1 VILGPNAAP
10 FDTTFTPTAQYGFY
24 LKSSGGTYFTQSSL
38 NTAGD
43 TAHQH
48 FAVFQQSGVPGA
60 EAYWLGIEDQNVS
73 ELNGREAGSGDYNDM
88 LLHIT
93 FDNAPEPSTLAL
105 VLSAALLMPGFL
117 KRRRS

>member
-1 VILGPNAAP
+1 
-10 FDTTFTPTAQYGFY
+10 
-24 LKSSGGTYFTQSSL
+24 
-38 NTAGD
+38 
-43 TAHQH
+43 
-48 FAVFQQSGVPGA
+48 
-60 EAYWLGIEDQNVS
+60 
-73 ELNGREAGSGDYNDM
+73 M